1 MNKEKTF
8 KENRF
13 RAVNRHDSIAY
24 LHDVFPAVVISPH
37 WHSYYELELLIGSG
51 ETVINGKKYTFDKAT
66 MHIMSPRDIHSIKF
80 DNDFPE
86 RYDVVF
92 NISDIDSE
100 VIRNYLLNIQ
110 GGFIPIT
117 DDNINLYISLFYR
130 IEYFINKTAKKEY
143 TNHLIKTLELLI
155 MEFVNFSISP
165 KDANFENK
173 SDKSNLKSALS
184 YMHKNFRKDI
194 KLKDVA
200 NSVYL
205 SEKYFSN
212 FFRKEMNCSFSDYL
226 TKLRIDNACHMLSH
240 TNDTIS
246 LIAQDSGFKWPNHF
260 HYTFKKITGLTP
272 KEYRKKN
279 REA

>member
-1 MNKEKTF
+1 MNQEKTF

-13 RAVNRHDSIAY
+13 RAVNRHNSIAY
-24 LHDVFPAVVISPH
+24 THDIFHATIISPH
-37 WHSYYELELLIGSG
+37 WHAYYELELLIGSG
-51 ETVINGKKYTFDKAT
+51 ETVINGNKYIFNKAT
-66 MHIMSPRDIHSIKF
+66 MHILSPRDIHSIKF
-80 DNDFPE
+80 NNEFPE

-92 NISDIDSE
+92 NLHDIDSE
-100 VIRNYLLNIQ
+100 IIRNYLLNIQ
-110 GGFIPIT
+110 GGFIPVT
-117 DDNINLYISLFYR
+117 DDNINLYISLFNR
-130 IEYFINKTAKKEY
+130 IGYFINKTAKKEY

-155 MEFVNFSISP
+155 MEFVNFSIAP
-165 KDANFENK
+165 KDTDYESK
-173 SDKSNLKSALS
+173 SEKTNMKSALS

-200 NSVYL
+200 DSVYL

-260 HYTFKKITGLTP
+260 HYTFKKVTGLTP
-272 KEYRKKN
+272 NEYRKKN
-279 REA
+279 RET